1 MEHAPDWMRALEPRE
16 LAQVYHALAY
26 AKDFS
31 AAGVPGHSQHMLIAK
46 LAGLL
51 DKWSMP
57 ESKPMQEG
65 LLTPAD
71 PPKFDPPRPPGF
83 LRKPGG
89 FA

>member
-1 MEHAPDWMRALEPRE
+1 MAIIQREGQPMEHAPDWMRDLEPRE

-51 DKWSMP
+51 DTWSMP
-57 ESKPMQEG
+57 ENKPMQE
-65 LLTPAD
+65 AHS
-71 PPKFDPPRPPGF
+71 
-83 LRKPGG
+83 
-89 FA
+89 